1 MGKNVIFCADGT
13 WNSPGQTDADSDT
26 ATVSNVFKLF
36 LNLAGA
42 DSPDTTLLANEQERT
57 FPQQGAVAQV
67 AKYLHGVGDSNNFLV
82 KMLGGSMGAG
92 LVTRIVRG
100 YTFVSRNYQP
110 GDKIFLI
117 GFSRGA
123 YTVRSL
129 AGLIAA
135 KGLLD
140 GNLGLDD
147 KEQAYKLGAAVWYSY
162 RQSALAA
169 ADRHDFLGDLETA
182 VDELP
187 GFFLRP
193 VPVGALTPPPPIDTV
208 AVWDTVGALGIP
220 EYNRDQVA
228 IDAFRFCDT
237 KLSPKVSH
245 GVHAVSLDEQRPNFA
260 PTLWDPDDRITQ
272 TLFPGAHADVGGG
285 YPRPNNESGLSDG
298 ALRWMMDQL
307 APLGVVFAT
316 NPAVPCAP
324 DPKGMAHRPWADPL
338 WQNLPPGPHPRTFTA
353 ASRLQKN
360 PSIAARMA
368 AGNVPSEGELMGP
381 YAPTNLPP

>member
-13 WNSPGQTDADSDT
+13 WNSPGQIDADSDT

-36 LNLAGA
+36 LNLAGT
-42 DSPDTTLLANEQERT
+42 DSPESTLLANEQERT
-57 FPQQGAVAQV
+57 LSQQGVATQA
-67 AKYLHGVGDSNNFLV
+67 AKYLHGVGDSKNFLV

-100 YTFVSRNYQP
+100 YTFVSRTYKP

-123 YTVRSL
+123 YTARSL

-140 GNLGLDD
+140 GNLDLDD

-169 ADRHDFLGDLETA
+169 ADRHNFLGDLENA
-182 VDELP
+182 VDGLP

-193 VPVGALTPPPPIDTV
+193 VPAGALTPPPPIDTV

-220 EYNRDQVA
+220 EYNRAKVA

-237 KLSPKVSH
+237 KLSLKVSH
-245 GVHAVSLDEQRPNFA
+245 GIHAVSLDEQRPNFA
-260 PTLWDPDDRITQ
+260 PTLWDPDDRIVQ
-272 TLFPGAHADVGGG
+272 MLFPGAHADVGGG
-285 YPRPNNESGLSDG
+285 YERANNESGLSDG

-307 APLGVVFAT
+307 APLGVVFAP
-316 NPAVPCAP
+316 NPAVPCTP

-353 ASRLQKN
+353 AARLQKH

-368 AGNVPSEGELMGP
+368 AGNVPSEGGLVGP
-381 YAPTNLPP
+381 YAPTNVPP